1 MLRVTGRPRS
11 TFIDLINKKQEC
23 RVCREIKFFE
33 EFFKK
38 KGAVSGY
45 DSLCKKCDNERK
57 KLAYNTPR
65 HISYETKKE
74 YRKVN
79 SIKNIEYAK
88 EYRDANKDVLLEK
101 RRLNVEHK
109 KEIDRLYLQKF
120 PEKIAAKSAKRRAYN
135 LQATPSWADRKYIDL
150 FYQIAK
156 EESLELGS
164 ICHVDHIVPLK
175 SKLVCGLHNEF
186 NLQVLLG
193 TENLRK
199 SNVIWPDMPT

>member
-1 MLRVTGRPRS
+1 MKICEKCKEEKPIEGFHKSKRHTSGRHNICS
-11 TFIDLINKKQEC
+11 MCE
-23 RVCREIKFFE
+23 
-33 EFFKK
+33 
-38 KGAVSGY
+38 
-45 DSLCKKCDNERK
+45 NERK
-57 KLAYNTPR
+57 RLTYTPGSQ
-65 HISYETKKE
+65 SYETKKE
-74 YRKVN
+74 YRKII
-79 SIKNIEYAK
+79 SSKNIKYQK
-88 EYRDANKDVLLEK
+88 QYRDTNKDILLEK

-109 KEIDRLYLQKF
+109 RELDKVYTQKF

-135 LQATPSWADRKYIDL
+135 LQATPSWADKKYIDL
-150 FYQIAK
+150 FYKIAK

-193 TENLRK
+193 AENLRK